1 MSNMLNSFDFC
12 WVKEI
17 WVKDMLVIIRDIYL
31 NINIRLS
38 RERLLIVKI
47 CIVNIVLKIVCGLL
61 YYNILKK
68 IFK

>member
-1 MSNMLNSFDFC
+1 MLNSFDSC

-17 WVKDMLVIIRDIYL
+17 WVKDMLVTTRDTYL
-31 NINIRLS
+31 NINIRSS

-47 CIVNIVLKIVCGLL
+47 CIANTVPKIACGLL